1 MIRAAASLALLL
13 TSLTLTAQNASS
25 PGATLS
31 APTFGAAPPE
41 TFTLQN
47 GTTVVLPPAPDPAAC
62 PVSMEARQGIWD
74 RTIRVREGDKERVVS
89 PFGQRISL
97 NLKDS
102 HSAQITEAIVRV
114 RGLNGKNRML
124 PTPTETGQKWNAVKT
139 LTAKFAEEKDGSFSA
154 DLWIGGF
161 TSVSSIELLQVSYAD
176 GSGWRIS
183 RSNLCRVTPNPLMLI
198 SNR

>member
-1 MIRAAASLALLL
+1 MIRAAAGLAVLI
-13 TSLTLTAQNASS
+13 TSLTLSAQNASS
-25 PGATLS
+25 SGA
-31 APTFGAAPPE
+31 TFGAEPPE
-41 TFTLQN
+41 TLTLQN

-74 RTIRVREGDKERVVS
+74 RTMKIREGDKDRVLQ

-102 HSAQITEAIVRV
+102 HSARILTAIVRV
-114 RGLNGKNRML
+114 HGLNGKNRML
-124 PTPTETGQKWNAVKT
+124 PTPAEVGQKWNAVKT
-139 LTAKFAEEKDGSFSA
+139 LTVNFAGENDGSFSA

-161 TSVSSIELLQVSYAD
+161 TSVSSVELLQVSYAD
-176 GSGWRIS
+176 GSGWRVS
-183 RSNLCRVTPNPLMLI
+183 KSNLCRVTPDPIMLI